1 MFSGMTWMKKRWGS
15 NKEAA
20 GMALKVTSAQ
30 LKAIFALS
38 RKLGMDMEDLH
49 GMAYRI
55 SGTDSLRTLSGREA
69 GRMIEELKT
78 RCGQPV
84 IRTGGGAGRATEAQ
98 QRKIFRLTCELG
110 WNDQPER
117 LRGYIRRMCKADDVR
132 FLTPQQAS
140 IIIDGLTAMR
150 DGDRAER
157 KA

>member
-1 MFSGMTWMKKRWGS
+1 
-15 NKEAA
+15 
-20 GMALKVTSAQ
+20 
-30 LKAIFALS
+30 
-38 RKLGMDMEDLH
+38 MEEH
-49 GMAYRI
+49 IPCHKGAY
-55 SGTDSLRTLSGREA
+55 TGRN
-69 GRMIEELKT
+69 GI
-78 RCGQPV
+78 
-84 IRTGGGAGRATEAQ
+84 
-98 QRKIFRLTCELG
+98 G

>member
-1 MFSGMTWMKKRWGS
+1 
-15 NKEAA
+15 
-20 GMALKVTSAQ
+20 
-30 LKAIFALS
+30 
-38 RKLGMDMEDLH
+38 
-49 GMAYRI
+49 
-55 SGTDSLRTLSGREA
+55 
-69 GRMIEELKT
+69 MIEELKT

-140 IIIDGLTAMR
+140 VVIDGLDCDARRRPGGTQ
-150 DGDRAER
+150 GVSEGGG
-157 KA
+157 